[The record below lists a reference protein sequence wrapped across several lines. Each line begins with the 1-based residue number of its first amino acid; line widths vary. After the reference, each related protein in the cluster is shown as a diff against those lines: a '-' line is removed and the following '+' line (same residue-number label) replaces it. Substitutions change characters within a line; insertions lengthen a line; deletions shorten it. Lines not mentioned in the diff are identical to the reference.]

1 MAASSPRF
9 PSSLQSMILEE
20 DPEDVL
26 SRDHIVR
33 PHGSRLTLLGF
44 RTLLLDQSLWT
55 GVRY

>member
-1 MAASSPRF
+1 MAASSPRV

-33 PHGSRLTLLGF
+33 PHGRRLTLLGF
-44 RTLLLDQSLWT
+44 CTLLLDQSL
-55 GVRY
+55 